1 MLKHDRKLSNF
12 VYFKHKITL
21 SYFFRESFTKKLK
34 NTCLSFYFF
43 PNIRTYGNKAQ
54 FGQNIRILVSK
65 QATDG
70 AGKDKARRN
79 QFAVI

>member
-1 MLKHDRKLSNF
+1 MIENIVILAILSIN
-12 VYFKHKITL
+12 VPIC
-21 SYFFRESFTKKLK
+21 YFFRENFTKILK

-43 PNIRTYGNKAQ
+43 PNIRTQGIKAQ
-54 FGQNIRILVSK
+54 FGQNISILVSK

>member
-1 MLKHDRKLSNF
+1 MYLFLISF
-12 VYFKHKITL
+12 VRIL
-21 SYFFRESFTKKLK
+21 LK
-34 NTCLSFYFF
+34 NYRIHAYLLIFF
-43 PNIRTYGNKAQ
+43 LNIRTYGIKAQ
-54 FGQNIRILVSK
+54 FGQNISILVSK

>member
-1 MLKHDRKLSNF
+1 MIENIVILAILSKN
-12 VYFKHKITL
+12 VPI
-21 SYFFRESFTKKLK
+21 SYFVRENLTKKLK

-43 PNIRTYGNKAQ
+43 PNIRTQGIKAQ
-54 FGQNIRILVSK
+54 FGQNISILVSK

-70 AGKDKARRN
+70 AGKDKVRRN